1 MIDRNKL
8 QKYKTNKRELASIEC
23 VIAKLQDNLE
33 KVPEVSVTVQK
44 SGDDFPYIEEHVTV
58 KASEPKRATELK
70 ERIREKEKRKAKL
83 EADNREVEEF
93 ITSMPEGIEKQ
104 IFEMVYLEGVSQN
117 ETAGS
122 VGYTQARVS
131 QIIKKHLKDL

>member
-33 KVPEVSVTVQK
+33 KVPEVSVKVQK